1 MSKFY
6 VVSSDILPEVL
17 EKVLEARMLLQS
29 GKVKRISE
37 AVKQVGISRG
47 TYYKYKDTV
56 FSFSQSPTSRSWP
69 AATVPAVSSANRK
82 AVITMTLRS
91 EKGTLSKVSSLI
103 SAKQVNILAI
113 NQTIPINGIHNVS
126 FTLDIS
132 DLEGDIQAFLD
143 LIEAMA
149 FVDKVDL
156 VAIE

>member
-1 MSKFY
+1 MSKYY
-6 VVSSDILPEVL
+6 VVSADILPDVL
-17 EKVLEARMLLQS
+17 EKVLKARTMLQS

-37 AVKQVGISRG
+37 AVKEVGISRG

-56 FSFSQSPTSRSWP
+56 FSFYEDQN
-69 AATVPAVSSANRK
+69 NRK
-82 AVITMTLRS
+82 AVITMTLRN
-91 EKGTLSKVSSLI
+91 EKGSLSKVSSLI

-113 NQTIPINGIHNVS
+113 NQTIPINGTHNVS

-132 DLEGDIQAFLD
+132 DLESDVQSFLR
-143 LIEAMA
+143 LIEDMP

>member
-1 MSKFY
+1 
-6 VVSSDILPEVL
+6 
-17 EKVLEARMLLQS
+17 
-29 GKVKRISE
+29 
-37 AVKQVGISRG
+37 
-47 TYYKYKDTV
+47 
-56 FSFSQSPTSRSWP
+56 
-69 AATVPAVSSANRK
+69 
-82 AVITMTLRS
+82 MTLRS
-91 EKGTLSKVSSLI
+91 EKGTLSNVSSLI

>member
-17 EKVLEARMLLQS
+17 EKVLEARTLLQS

-47 TYYKYKDTV
+47 TYYKYKDAV
-56 FSFSQSPTSRSWP
+56 FASPQEQN
-69 AATVPAVSSANRK
+69 NRK

-91 EKGTLSKVSSLI
+91 EKGTLSNVSSLI

-132 DLEGDIQAFLD
+132 DLDGDIQSFLD